1 MFSSRR
7 QIKLNAIYSC
17 SVPVA
22 ESSAEVATP
31 TWWCIACRENGVM
44 EIYTLPDFKLV
55 FLVKNFNMAPRVLVD
70 SGSASAARYQ
80 SPLFNSLQFYF
91 GGLKTEVWL
100 GKTLRGITVLC
111 PGARYLFL

>member
-1 MFSSRR
+1 MPHMLSSRR
-7 QIKLNAIYSC
+7 QIKLNVIYSF

-22 ESSAEVATP
+22 ESNAEVATP
-31 TWWCIACRENGVM
+31 TWWCVACRENGVM

-91 GGLKTEVWL
+91 WRSQDSGWAG
-100 GKTLRGITVLC
+100 
-111 PGARYLFL
+111 

>member
-1 MFSSRR
+1 
-7 QIKLNAIYSC
+7 
-17 SVPVA
+17 
-22 ESSAEVATP
+22 
-31 TWWCIACRENGVM
+31 M

-80 SPLFNSLQFYF
+80 SPLFNSLQLYF
-91 GGLKTEVWL
+91 WRSQDSGWL